1 MEGVILFNLLEVA
14 QTYVYMSSRE
24 SENFLCYVNLQFYR
38 GEHTENYSL
47 VVGFFYIVLN

>member
-24 SENFLCYVNLQFYR
+24 LENFLCYVNLQFYR

-47 VVGFFYIVLN
+47 VAGFFYIVLN